1 MIGKLQRVKLRE
13 VWKHEALDFTT
24 WLEENIDV
32 LNDALDLTLVNVERE
47 QHAGSFSADLVAE
60 DESGQSSD
68 RGETLNQNLFLASA
82 RLAFL
87 TAAAVANG
95 EYQPEQRQSR
105 QEAPG

>member
-1 MIGKLQRVKLRE
+1 MERTWWGGGADAQPFFDVGLPTLYF
-13 VWKHEALDFTT
+13 ATT
-24 WLEENIDV
+24 EGYGHL
-32 LNDALDLTLVNVERE
+32 
-47 QHAGSFSADLVAE
+47 H
-60 DESGQSSD
+60 QSSD